1 MGWLRPLTLMPPIPL
16 ESTGKLEPMDENEA
30 EPPYDIGEYDAVEA
44 AGPGKESAEVDP
56 ANGPKDVEAGNDAE
70 PMNEDGANG
79 AEDPGNDPWKPPL
92 SAE

>member
-1 MGWLRPLTLMPPIPL
+1 MGWLRPLTLIPL
-16 ESTGKLEPMDENEA
+16 EPTGKLEPMDENEA
-30 EPPYDIGEYDAVEA
+30 EPPYDIGEYEAVEA
-44 AGPGKESAEVDP
+44 AGPEKESAEVDP

-70 PMNEDGANG
+70 PMNEDVMGANE